1 MFLREKMDC
10 EKKKRWITVLA
21 VLIGIGFA
29 FDRDNEPASNNQ
41 LR

>member
-1 MFLREKMDC
+1 MFCGKKWIV
-10 EKKKRWITVLA
+10 KKKRWITVLA